1 MFFRRRTE
9 PTTMVDRRGIFRNAV
24 DLAIRDA
31 VSGYRS
37 TDWALFGDVAADLEV
52 RAAGPASRRVTSAA
66 CLIAS
71 SNVRQRPGSFSYEG
85 QRRYGA
91 TFGQARRLSTSPRTA
106 GDPFKRQD
114 DAQRHR
120 CLGDVTA
127 AGSVR
132 E

>member
-1 MFFRRRTE
+1 
-9 PTTMVDRRGIFRNAV
+9 MVDRRGIFRNAV

-52 RAAGPASRRVTSAA
+52 RAAGPDSRRVTSAA

-85 QRRYGA
+85 QRRYGVVLSWTDLIIQYQPA
-91 TFGQARRLSTSPRTA
+91 IRRGMSHIGR
-106 GDPFKRQD
+106 F
-114 DAQRHR
+114 
-120 CLGDVTA
+120 C
-127 AGSVR
+127 
-132 E
+132 